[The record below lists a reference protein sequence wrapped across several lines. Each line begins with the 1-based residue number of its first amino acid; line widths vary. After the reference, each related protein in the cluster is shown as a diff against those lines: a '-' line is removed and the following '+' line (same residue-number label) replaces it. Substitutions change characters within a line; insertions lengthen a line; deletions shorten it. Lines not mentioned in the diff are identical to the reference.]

1 MTEKAKEIKNK
12 LDTVNVNRDELIKL
26 YMDKQGYAFDSLVYR
41 FKDYQARAF
50 RAEVLQMKHD
60 RNMTELEATQR
71 VKDRHDRDLMRFI
84 QILDEVIGEHS

>member
-1 MTEKAKEIKNK
+1 MTEKAQHIKDTLNK
-12 LDTVNVNRDELIKL
+12 VYVDRDELTKL

-50 RAEVLQMKHD
+50 RAEVLQMKHG

-71 VKDRHDRDLMRFI
+71 VKDLHDRDLMRFI
-84 QILDEVIGEHS
+84 QILDEVMGEHN

>member
-1 MTEKAKEIKNK
+1 MTETAKQIKDVLNK
-12 LDTVNVNRDELIKL
+12 VYVDRDELTKL

-60 RNMTELEATQR
+60 KNMTELEATHR

-84 QILDEVIGEHS
+84 QILDEVIGEHN